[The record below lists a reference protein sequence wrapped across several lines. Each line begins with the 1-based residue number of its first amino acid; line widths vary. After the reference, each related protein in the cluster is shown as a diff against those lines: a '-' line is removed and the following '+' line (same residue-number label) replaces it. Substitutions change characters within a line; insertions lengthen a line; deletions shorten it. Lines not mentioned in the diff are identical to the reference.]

1 MIGLVL
7 ILIALVIL
15 GVSLIVAAFGTIG
28 WVAIIPISAALIWF
42 VLTK

>member
-15 GVSLIVAAFGTIG
+15 GVALIVAAFGTLGI
-28 WVAIIPISAALIWF
+28 VAVIPVGAALIWF